1 LLETNAPPS
10 QDRRNRAIAQLAEIG
25 VKLDMDD
32 LGVVIE
38 GLENPG
44 LVEVAAI
51 LGAHKGQGYEI
62 AKPMPAADLP
72 LWISR
77 WQWKIEPQLPQTALG
92 AWVRFWK
99 WQRQVPWMKN
109 NAQDPASCGVGHFI
123 RAQGLV
129 GSELDHA
136 HQAMHQAM
144 AQADHPTVLQHMLR
158 IEQQLI
164 SLIK

>member
-1 LLETNAPPS
+1 M
-10 QDRRNRAIAQLAEIG
+10 
-25 VKLDMDD
+25 KLDMDD

-62 AKPMPAADLP
+62 AKPMPAADLL